1 MESGRDSA
9 RARHGGGADRT
20 PDLEW
25 IDLFNIMRE
34 EPIAARGALAFG
46 LKPVAKAIRGLGL
59 IETDRG
65 DSQVDGFGA
74 IVDAWSRQKEAR
86 DRGVSM
92 AELPLMREIAEY
104 NHIDCKA
111 MMEIVRYLRANH

>member
-1 MESGRDSA
+1 M
-9 RARHGGGADRT
+9 
-20 PDLEW
+20 EW
-25 IDLFNIMRE
+25 IDLFKVMRE
-34 EPIAARGALAFG
+34 DPIAARGALAFG
-46 LKPVAKAIRGLGL
+46 LKPMAEAIRGLGL
-59 IETDRG
+59 IETDWEDG
-65 DSQVDGFGA
+65 QVDGFGA
-74 IVDAWSRQKEAR
+74 MVDEWICQKEAR